1 MTFKG
6 VHHVV
11 VRVKDL
17 KAGIET
23 WRDKFGL
30 TLDRITESETLGVKQ
45 AIFNLNNG
53 GFIELVAP
61 LDQNSVVGKAIESR
75 GEGMHTISMEVEDLN
90 KTVAELEKNG
100 VVLIGKDEPQV
111 YIHPKSANGML
122 VQLYESV

>member
-17 KAGIET
+17 QAGIET

-100 VVLIGKDEPQV
+100 VALIGKNEPLV